1 MAFYLVSFGFAL
13 YVIFLAI
20 DRPCFALY
28 VIFLAI
34 DRPWTGALTS
44 GGSRRPCV

>member
-1 MAFYLVSFGFAL
+1 MAFYLVSFG
-13 YVIFLAI
+13 
-20 DRPCFALY
+20 FALY